1 METHQPVR
9 NATTCRFYSLGTMNE
24 IEIFE
29 PSKHI
34 LALAEKRVRE
44 INDHM
49 SVFQPESD
57 IARLNRMAGRRAV
70 TLSRDTWELLA
81 LSKII
86 CKESKGV
93 FDITVRPLTALWA
106 IETNKNQVPDGPDVL
121 RARKLVDSRK
131 LVCDAKNTQA
141 YLKKAGQAVD
151 LGGIAKGFAADEVK
165 RILVENGVRS
175 AIINLGGNV
184 VVVGKRPDGQPW
196 NIGIQNPAAPRGE
209 FLGMLSVSDCAVVTS
224 GNNERFFIKNGVR
237 FHHILDPRTGWP
249 AQSELLSVTV
259 VCQNSVLADALSTAL
274 YVGGMQKLPLLQ
286 QYGAEAVFAT
296 EKGELFATEG
306 LSDQFSVLTNIT
318 VKGNDHA

>member
-1 METHQPVR
+1 MEAHQLIR

-29 PSKHI
+29 PSEHT
-34 LALAEKRVRE
+34 LALAEKRVHE
-44 INDHM
+44 INDQM

-57 IARLNRMAGRRAV
+57 IGCLNRFAGRRAV

-81 LSKII
+81 LSKTI
-86 CKESKGV
+86 CEESEGV

-106 IETNKNQVPDGPDVL
+106 IETNKNQMPDDSDIL

-131 LVCDAKNTQA
+131 LECDSKNTRA

-175 AIINLGGNV
+175 AIINLGGNIV
-184 VVVGKRPDGQPW
+184 TVGKRPDGLPW
-196 NIGIQNPAAPRGE
+196 SIGIQNPAAPRGE
-209 FLGMLSVSDCAVVTS
+209 FLGMLPVFDCAVVTS
-224 GNNERFFIKNGVR
+224 GSNERFFIKNGVR

-249 AQSELLSVTV
+249 AQSGLLSVTV
-259 VCQNSVLADALSTAL
+259 VCQSSVLADALSTAL

-296 EKGELFATEG
+296 EKGELFATKG
-306 LSDQFSVLTNIT
+306 LSSRLSVLANH
-318 VKGNDHA
+318 K